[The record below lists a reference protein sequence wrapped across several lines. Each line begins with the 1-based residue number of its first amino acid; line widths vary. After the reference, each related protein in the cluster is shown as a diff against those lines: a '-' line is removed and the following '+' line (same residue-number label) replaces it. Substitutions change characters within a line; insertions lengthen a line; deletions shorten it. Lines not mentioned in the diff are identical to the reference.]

1 MLCIVTYSKTGH
13 AMYCHIQYVFHMIED
28 DRQGQ
33 HTNDGSTV
41 MVAMHC
47 TRGRICTYRE
57 KVCCNLVG
65 LFPPGRCDVVL
76 S

>member
-1 MLCIVTYSKTGH
+1 
-13 AMYCHIQYVFHMIED
+13 MYCHIEYMFHIIID

-33 HTNDGSTV
+33 GTNDDGTV
-41 MVAMHC
+41 MVVMFC
-47 TRGRICTYRE
+47 THGHIRTYRE